1 MGFERLMKV
10 LQKTPTVFET
20 DLFEPL
26 RSYVL
31 NENPEIDERDLRII
45 LDHTRGSVF
54 LIADGVRP
62 SNLERGYVLRRI
74 LRRLMLKLK
83 IYKILDKKDIFV
95 KAVIEKFK
103 GIYKELENYVKIKEV
118 MDKEFKEFEGTLE
131 RGLREF
137 NKKIKGNE
145 SQEEIGEKL
154 FLLYTS
160 YGLPLDISKELLK
173 KINIEIT
180 QKALEVFDN
189 LFKEHQKISKNV
201 NR

>member
-1 MGFERLMKV
+1 
-10 LQKTPTVFET
+10 
-20 DLFEPL
+20 
-26 RSYVL
+26 
-31 NENPEIDERDLRII
+31 
-45 LDHTRGSVF
+45 
-54 LIADGVRP
+54 
-62 SNLERGYVLRRI
+62 
-74 LRRLMLKLK
+74 MLKLK

-103 GIYKELENYVKIKEV
+103 GVYNELENYVKIKEV
-118 MDKEFKEFEGTLE
+118 IDKEFKEFEGTLE

-180 QKALEVFDN
+180 PKALEVFDN